1 MKKILNEFIGS
12 FFWTLSMVM
21 CLLGNAD
28 QYTGL
33 AVGAMLM
40 VLVFAGGHLSG
51 AHYNPVV
58 TVAVW
63 LRGKCS
69 VSDVPIYIFAQL
81 IGAAIAA
88 IVVDSVLLQKLGE
101 LNFPKSGLFPTFGS
115 EFLGSFVIVY
125 VLLNVATAKDTAGN
139 SFYGLAV
146 GGCLMACIY
155 SFGNLS
161 GGAFS
166 PAVSLG
172 MAISKIIPFSS
183 IWIYWIAVLLGGIL
197 VAFTFLFV
205 NGKD

>member
-1 MKKILNEFIGS
+1 
-12 FFWTLSMVM
+12 MVM

-146 GGCLMACIY
+146 GGCLMGRRCRGCAGCTWRD
-155 SFGNLS
+155 GRARS
-161 GGAFS
+161 GSARSAARRSRIRCWWRG
-166 PAVSLG
+166 VCC
-172 MAISKIIPFSS
+172 
-183 IWIYWIAVLLGGIL
+183 
-197 VAFTFLFV
+197 
-205 NGKD
+205 